1 LWAKKGVTASVSEVC
16 SGNAESLSDIPD
28 LSVGSGFGLMTSSKN
43 PFASP
48 RSRWKRG
55 KEHTAKLKNRS
66 DSSFKTAPGDTVRE
80 KELDGSE
87 ILKFKLEKPLPEICT
102 HYAAEALEALRSAL
116 DQTDYAAAVASGVAK
131 PKSAKFPFGNTAAD
145 MNRCPRCLMRL

>member
-1 LWAKKGVTASVSEVC
+1 MNQIHAHGRAWNVC
-16 SGNAESLSDIPD
+16 EQSLLD
-28 LSVGSGFGLMTSSKN
+28 SK
-43 PFASP
+43 
-48 RSRWKRG
+48 RSRAHDESCIK
-55 KEHTAKLKNRS
+55 A
-66 DSSFKTAPGDTVRE
+66 APGDTVRE